1 MDCEHDWKSFQ
12 TDLDNGGY
20 MVIKVCRECKETE
33 GFGFVDSNHE
43 LNYLENLSDT
53 TKFDI
58 MKYVH

>member
-53 TKFDI
+53 SE
-58 MKYVH
+58 V